1 MTLTTTDRPNPNVG
15 PSSGLILTTGD
26 RASSDTHEESV
37 LGGDVLTGGQSL
49 SDSHSGL
56 APGDILDPDGHLDG
70 VTQSSRA
77 VGVDTSAG
85 AMRAPMSNRDPLP
98 AFPAHPTRP

>member
-56 APGDILDPDGHLDG
+56 APGDILDPDGQQH
-70 VTQSSRA
+70 A
-77 VGVDTSAG
+77 DT
-85 AMRAPMSNRDPLP
+85 
-98 AFPAHPTRP
+98 HPTRP